1 MNTLSLYDRD
11 FYAWT
16 QEQAKLIKEGSLDRL
31 DLTHL
36 LDEVEGMGAKEKSE
50 LKSRLARLIMHLLK
64 WNYQPA
70 KQSRSWK
77 NTIYDQR
84 EELQDLLTD
93 NPSLK
98 SKIDE
103 YYDKSYKKAVREAVV
118 ETGLDDSLFPKK
130 CEWKIEQL
138 LDDEFFPG
146 STF

>member
-1 MNTLSLYDRD
+1 MGALSLYDKD

-16 QEQAKLIKEGSLDRL
+16 QEQAKLIKEKAFEKL

-36 LDEVEGMGAKEKSE
+36 FEEIESMGAKEKSE
-50 LKSRLARLIMHLLK
+50 LKNRLAQLIMHLLK
-64 WNYQPA
+64 WKYQPA
-70 KQSRSWK
+70 RQCKSWQ

-103 YYDKSYKKAVREAVV
+103 YFVKSYKKAVRDAIS
-118 ETGLDDSLFPKK
+118 ETGLDDLFFPKE
-130 CEWKIEQL
+130 CEWPITEIL
-138 LDDEFFPG
+138 SDNFFPN
-146 STF
+146 